1 MRDRRMTLA
10 LVRDLLGANV
20 WCATD
25 LSVPVD
31 SVMAADLMSD
41 VLTTGG
47 PGMVLLTGLASVQTV
62 RAAAIADLV
71 GVVFVAGKT
80 PPDDVVLLAREKMV
94 PVMSTSMSMFQAA
107 GLLYRAVHAE
117 PESSV
122 VR

>member
-1 MRDRRMTLA
+1 MGDRRMTLA
-10 LVRDLLGANV
+10 AVRDLLGANV

-47 PGMVLLTGLASVQTV
+47 PGMLLLTGLAKVQAV

-80 PPDDVVLLAREKMV
+80 PADDVVSLAREERV
-94 PVMSTSMSMFQAA
+94 PVMSTSLSMFQAA

-117 PESSV
+117 PEPSGV
-122 VR
+122 